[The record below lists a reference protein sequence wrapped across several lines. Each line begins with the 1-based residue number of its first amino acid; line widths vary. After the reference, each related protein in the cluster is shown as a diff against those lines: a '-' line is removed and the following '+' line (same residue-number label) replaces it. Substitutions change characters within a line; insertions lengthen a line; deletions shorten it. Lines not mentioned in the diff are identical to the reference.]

1 MSIYIQARLIAFE
14 ETVFPSVKFTF
25 RLSLTDGSYH
35 FGYLKLK
42 VRTATERNLRR
53 SVTPLAD
60 FIVPHFPG
68 VDDQGRAS
76 HIFPVGALYSLYH
89 AFLSDSPRTRWVTV
103 SSLVFSKWET
113 FKDALWPGGNYPTAV
128 AEELANRAMPPPP
141 PPSPIQFRSMR
152 QDNSWGNSP
161 FADYNRFYSQAAM
174 RGQRESYYDLQG
186 PPPYTPPADYRSLE
200 ERVMRS
206 MADGQDA
213 ASLSLASLAE
223 RYARLPQ
230 PAPAPVVLP
239 QPQPLPN
246 PSS

>member
-25 RLSLTDGSYH
+25 RLSLTGGSYP

-42 VRTATERNLRR
+42 VRTAEEQNLRR
-53 SVTPLAD
+53 GVTPLAD
-60 FIVPHFPG
+60 FIVPHFAGIEEP
-68 VDDQGRAS
+68 GRAG
-76 HIFPVGALYSLYH
+76 HMFPVGAYYSLYH

-113 FKDALWPGGNYPTAV
+113 FKDSIWPSGNYPTV
-128 AEELANRAMPPPP
+128 VTEERLNREMPPPP
-141 PPSPIQFRSMR
+141 PPSPIQFRSRR

-161 FADYNRFYSQAAM
+161 FSDYNRFYSQAAM

-206 MADGQDA
+206 MAEGQDA
-213 ASLSLASLAE
+213 AALSLSAMAE
-223 RYARLPQ
+223 RYASLPA

-239 QPQPLPN
+239 QPLPN